1 VALIVAQGMVVAA
14 IAVMTTLWYFDL
26 VARKEPVVTSTLQ

>member
-1 VALIVAQGMVVAA
+1 MVVAA